1 MSDLTIGAVAKS
13 AGVGVETIRFYERQ
27 KLIEQPAKPSSGFR
41 RYSTIIV
48 KRVRFIQQAK
58 ELGFSLREIRELL
71 DLSLD
76 PGRNCNEVR
85 DLAETKLAAIEG
97 RIESLEKIKGALS
110 QLIVACDA
118 RNPTQACPIIE
129 SIIGEAMPDV

>member
-1 MSDLTIGAVAKS
+1 MLDLTIGAVAKS

-27 KLIEQPAKPSSGFR
+27 HLIEQPPKPSHGFR
-41 RYSTIIV
+41 HYSASIV

-85 DLAETKLAAIEG
+85 ELAERCYRKQN
-97 RIESLEKIKGALS
+97 SDS
-110 QLIVACDA
+110 QEDRGSFEPSHCCL
-118 RNPTQACPIIE
+118 
-129 SIIGEAMPDV
+129 